1 MVKHADVLDGSH
13 GSQRN
18 IKEADMYR
26 EGRKDTVIGG
36 VFVGQM
42 KLPLSLDMM
51 VEHGGLQGLL
61 VKSGWKRT

>member
-1 MVKHADVLDGSH
+1 MLDGSH

-18 IKEADMYR
+18 IKEADIYR

-42 KLPLSLDMM
+42 KLSLSLDIM
-51 VEHGGLQGLL
+51 VEHGGL
-61 VKSGWKRT
+61 